1 MARLSILLL
10 KRKSAPPFAI
20 LTVALS
26 EINFTA
32 QWVWGVIWCWPYI
45 KYLSLLYACALKTSY
60 SVLEVKR
67 CSIPTWICV
76 LLMLVTVC
84 MLVRVSVTR
93 SPNSRNAWAA
103 YWHSLR
109 WVRLQ
114 YIQPQYHG
122 PCSRRACEILRKA
135 HLSVSWHLLW

>member
-1 MARLSILLL
+1 MARLSTLLL
-10 KRKSAPPFAI
+10 KRKCAPPFAI

-32 QWVWGVIWCWPYI
+32 QWVWSVVGCWPCI
-45 KYLSLLYACALKTSY
+45 KYLSLLYACTLKTIY
-60 SVLEVKR
+60 LVLEVKR
-67 CSIPTWICV
+67 CSIRTWTCV
-76 LLMLVTVC
+76 LLMFVTVC

-114 YIQPQYHG
+114 YVQHQYHST
-122 PCSRRACEILRKA
+122 CTRRACEI
-135 HLSVSWHLLW
+135 